1 MPRTS
6 RAAANADLQTGALPG
21 KAIDEWLAG
30 EPRRTSDLSGDRER
44 FSAFWHE
51 AGQLIDTLPPKS
63 ARDPAHKRRRRR
75 LSTGVR
81 VKRASF
87 FCARMPPRFT
97 ARSPIE

>member
-30 EPRRTSDLSGDRER
+30 EPRRTFDLSGDRER

-51 AGQLIDTLPPKS
+51 AGQLIETLPGQRPGRVMRNRYLHGHLSIKS
-63 ARDPAHKRRRRR
+63 SANSAQALK
-75 LSTGVR
+75 
-81 VKRASF
+81 
-87 FCARMPPRFT
+87 
-97 ARSPIE
+97 